1 MTRNLPP
8 SSTPQP
14 HYSAA
19 VKKPFRPP
27 IAKPAAAATVSRVP
41 SIAAVTTAAATSP
54 SKPARNRQGG
64 DAKEGAGSDPDS
76 SFDMSFDFD
85 PEALEAAMKEYD

>member
-1 MTRNLPP
+1 MTRNMPP

-41 SIAAVTTAAATSP
+41 SIPTAVAATTSP

-64 DAKEGAGSDPDS
+64 NAKEGAGSDPDS
-76 SFDMSFDFD
+76 SFDISFDFD
-85 PEALEAAMKEYD
+85 PEALEAVMKEYD